1 VGVWVHGCLSA
12 WVQGGG
18 GCGCV
23 CVWVCGG
30 YKCVVECTFDLFGL
44 FLCRVY
50 LSKELSRSIDDA
62 VDLV

>member
-1 VGVWVHGCLSA
+1 
-12 WVQGGG
+12 
-18 GCGCV
+18 V

-30 YKCVVECTFDLFGL
+30 YKCVVECTFVLFGL